1 MIKIIFFIISIILF
15 FSGCTNKNQLLFSDV
30 NSTVKPN
37 KNIINKHTI
46 NYTYKIHSG
55 DIVSVMIFNHPELM
69 NVGNNQNALS
79 HLVVD
84 KEGYIF
90 LPLINRVKIAG
101 LSEEEATN
109 KLIKKYSLYLKRPY
123 IQLKIVSK
131 KVYVLGEVKKPGV
144 IYLNKDYTTL
154 IDVISKSGGFTD
166 MAKRNKIKIISLNS
180 KPPVVKIIDLSKI
193 NNVELSNL
201 IIKPNEIVYVEPMK
215 AKLVDTNIKGIKPVV
230 DLVNGILNSVV
241 DIKVLSK

>member
-1 MIKIIFFIISIILF
+1 MIKVIFLIASIIFFF
-15 FSGCTNKNQLLFSDV
+15 TGCTNKNQLLFSDV
-30 NSTVKPN
+30 NSTIKLN
-37 KNIINKHTI
+37 KNVLSNI
-46 NYTYKIHSG
+46 NYTYKINPG

-69 NVGNNQNALS
+69 NIGNKNALS

-84 KEGYIF
+84 KDGYIF

-123 IQLKIVSK
+123 VQLKVVSK

-166 MAKRNKIKIISLNS
+166 MAKRNKIKIISINE
-180 KPPVVKIIDLSKI
+180 KVPTVKIIDLSKL

-215 AKLVDTNIKGIKPVV
+215 AKLIDTNIKGIKPVV
-230 DLVNGILNSVV
+230 DLVNGILSGIV
-241 DIKVLSK
+241 DIKILSK